1 MFLIEPYPIVED
13 SNLAKAISVSLLV
26 GQTGLP
32 NLTQKRMNCLMLL
45 LLFLLVPSAYIM
57 AWESCAFLRR
67 ALNWSS
73 TVVSLAA
80 EGAGMRGEDAIVL
93 AGGGGCGGGPVC
105 DGAAG
110 LTVLLIGIS
119 WPGRG

>member
-13 SNLAKAISVSLLV
+13 SNLAKAIRVSLLV

-73 TVVSLAA
+73 TIGGAALHGEEALVLA
-80 EGAGMRGEDAIVL
+80 
-93 AGGGGCGGGPVC
+93 AGGGGGGGGGGGPGC

>member
-13 SNLAKAISVSLLV
+13 SNLAKAIRVSLLG

-73 TVVSLAA
+73 TVRSLAV
-80 EGAGMRGEDAIVL
+80 EGAALRGEEALEL
-93 AGGGGCGGGPVC
+93 AGGGGGGGGPGC
-105 DGAAG
+105 GGAAG
-110 LTVLLIGIS
+110 LTVLLIEIF

>member
-13 SNLAKAISVSLLV
+13 SNLAKAIRVSLLV

-67 ALNWSS
+67 ALNWSA
-73 TVVSLAA
+73 TVGGAA
-80 EGAGMRGEDAIVL
+80 LRGEEALVL
-93 AGGGGCGGGPVC
+93 AAGGGGGGGGGGGPGC